1 MKDKNLILFVLTAF
15 LLSVIAIS
23 CSSDDD
29 PEIGSTEIAGTWQC
43 VSAEVSDIRMA
54 YDGVTLPEYVLNM
67 LKVRTEEALEG
78 ETVIID
84 SSKVKVNG
92 NVVTFKDS
100 GIEWHINS
108 ITDIE
113 LSVTYE
119 TSNSLDAVELN
130 MTVIAKYKR
139 IK

>member
-1 MKDKNLILFVLTAF
+1 MKHKNLILFALTAF
-15 LLSVIAIS
+15 ILGVIAIS

-29 PEIGSTEIAGTWQC
+29 PETGSTEIAGTWQC

-54 YDGVTLPEYVLNM
+54 HEGVTLPEYVLNM
-67 LKVRTEEALEG
+67 LKASTEEALEG

-84 SSKVKVNG
+84 SSNVKVNG

-100 GIEWHINS
+100 GIKWHINS
-108 ITDIE
+108 ITDRE

-119 TSNSLDAVELN
+119 TSNSLDAVE
-130 MTVIAKYKR
+130 
-139 IK
+139 